1 MQKCKVT
8 SFLMAN
14 GSWGRWGRRNVQLEQ
29 GVYKK
34 ETALR
39 ALVRETRASVEEL
52 KAQGRLKMGLDGGSS
67 EP

>member
-1 MQKCKVT
+1 M
-8 SFLMAN
+8 
-14 GSWGRWGRRNVQLEQ
+14 QLEQ

-39 ALVRETRASVEEL
+39 ALVRETYASVEEL
-52 KAQGRLKMGLDGGSS
+52 KAQGMLKTGLDGGSS